1 MLVLRALPCLQ
12 TELESSSVVSESR
25 TRGGD
30 RQEDPDYTLIVR
42 VEDLAGA
49 SENAL
54 SGITSVKVVV
64 EQNLWVNPGPLTV
77 REHLKA
83 QYPMVI
89 AKVGAGGRWLGGCW
103 LGGRGGGWVGSWL
116 VGGWAGVEILFGL
129 YPICFLFSAL
139 VR

>member
-1 MLVLRALPCLQ
+1 MEDCIKTNPQGNQLTNGFTKYTIIHVTVLL
-12 TELESSSVVSESR
+12 TESSVVPESR

-30 RQEDPDYTLIVR
+30 RLGDPDYTLIVR

-54 SGITSVKVVV
+54 SGITSVKVEV

-83 QYPMVI
+83 DYPMVI
-89 AKVGAGGRWLGGCW
+89 AKVGAGWVLGGCW
-103 LGGRGGGWVGSWL
+103 VGFSRSPWP
-116 VGGWAGVEILFGL
+116 GL
-129 YPICFLFSAL
+129 APYTSSGSA
-139 VR
+139 